1 MKNKNV
7 FEIVGG
13 NKLNGEVKVQTSKN
27 AVLPIM
33 SACLLAKGK
42 TILSEYPKIS
52 DLYNMISIL
61 KKINVEVIETEKGL
75 ELDTTNATNLG
86 IDSRLSKTMRSSIF
100 LLGSTLSRFNNVM
113 ITMPGGCDIGKRP
126 IDIHLSAFKQLKVKV
141 VQLGE
146 YIFFNSS
153 KAKAGKVKLKKP
165 SVGAT
170 ENIIQFATML
180 KGKTTIINAAREP
193 EVVDLCNFLA
203 KMGAKIY
210 GIGTDKLTIYGVDKL
225 SPITYRPMG
234 DRIVAGTIMCAVAMC
249 GGDVVLTNSFDT
261 ENLKLIEKLCSMG
274 CQITT
279 KNDIIHII
287 SDGNLKTAKEIST
300 GYYPDF
306 ATDLQSIMLVTS
318 CVAKGETIVKENI
331 FENRFLIADELK
343 KMGAKIEILD
353 PFTAKLV
360 GVENFIPANVV
371 AKDLRGGASLILA
384 GLKADGKTKVSN
396 IQYVDRGYE
405 NFEQV
410 LNSLGAKVK
419 RV

>member
-1 MKNKNV
+1 MKNV

-13 NKLNGEVKVQTSKN
+13 NRLEGQVRVQTSKN

-33 SACLLAKGK
+33 SACLLAQGK
-42 TILSEYPKIS
+42 TVLSDYPKIS

-61 KKINVEVIETEKGL
+61 KKINVDIAESEKGL
-75 ELDTTNATNLG
+75 EIDTSNAINLG
-86 IDSRLSKTMRSSIF
+86 IDSDLSKTMRSSIF
-100 LLGSTLSRFNNVM
+100 LLGSTLSRFNTVM
-113 ITMPGGCDIGKRP
+113 ITMPGGCDIGERP

-153 KAKAGKVKLKKP
+153 KAKANKVKLKKP

-210 GIGTDKLTIYGVDKL
+210 GIGTNKLTIYGVDKL
-225 SPITYRPMG
+225 RPVTYRPMG

-249 GGDVVLTNSFDT
+249 GGDVILTNSYDT
-261 ENLKLIEKLCSMG
+261 QNLKLIEKLCSMG

-279 KNDIIHII
+279 KNDIIHIS
-287 SDGNLKTAKEIST
+287 SDGNLKSAKEIST

-306 ATDLQSIMLVTS
+306 ATDLQSIMLS
-318 CVAKGETIVKENI
+318 AACVAKGETIVKENI
-331 FENRFLIADELK
+331 FENRFLITEELN
-343 KMGAKIEILD
+343 KMGAKIEVLNRNTVKVI
-353 PFTAKLV
+353 
-360 GVENFIPANVV
+360 GVENLKSSNVV
-371 AKDLRGGASLILA
+371 AEDLRGGASLILA
-384 GLKADGKTKVSN
+384 GLIAKGKTTVSN

-410 LNSLGAKVK
+410 LTQLGANVK
-419 RV
+419 RL